1 MATNSTVATPAA
13 TSALNPPLPQNG
25 KSLSWQGLYGS
36 AQGLAIAN
44 AVLNA
49 DVPLVLVTTDIRR
62 GQVLENEIR
71 FFTKS
76 TTDGSDST
84 AVNPPLS
91 IFQFPDWECLPY
103 DVFSPHQDIV
113 SGRLRG
119 LATAP
124 QLGRGLIIVSI
135 QNLMQRVS
143 PRDYV
148 LGHSFSI
155 AQGEQINIDSL
166 RTRLT
171 HSGYY
176 AVGQVVAP
184 GEFAV
189 RGGLID
195 IFPMGQ
201 TAPFRIDLFGDE
213 IDSIRYFEPESQ
225 RTTDTTDAIELLP
238 GREFPLDDDGI
249 KVFRS
254 NFRRRF
260 EGDPQKH
267 VVYREVSKGGAPA
280 GIEFFMPLF
289 FENLESL
296 QDYVPSSSIW
306 ILDDGVE
313 QAANAFF
320 AHIEDRFTDA
330 NFDADRKVLPP
341 DDLFIS
347 PQSLFEDL
355 RQRTCIKLIGNAP
368 DSEKTK
374 NRHSKPV
381 SFATKPAPALPVQP
395 KLEIPYTNLIEFIGS
410 SPGRILL
417 IAETAGRREALDGVL
432 LAHEILALPVNSWN
446 AFLQQDDI
454 QLGITVGTLERGTR
468 LIDSAITL
476 LTETQLYGEK
486 VFQRRQRSQ
495 YARDPESIIRS
506 LTELNKGDPVVHEEY
521 GVGRYLGLQI
531 LNINDNDT
539 EFLTLEYLN
548 GDKLYVPV
556 LSLHL
561 IGRYVAGDPEHAPL
575 HRLGSDTWDKA
586 KRKAREKAYDVAAEL
601 LEVEALRAARD
612 GQTLTVPRDSYDA
625 FVEQFPFEETP
636 DQAHVIDEVIT
647 DLGSNKPM
655 DRLVCGDVGFGKT
668 EIALRAAFIA
678 VHNRQQ
684 VAVLVPTTLLAQQHF
699 ETFRDRFADLP
710 IQVELLSR
718 FRTKKESAALVETL
732 KTGYPDIVIGTH
744 RLLQTDIEFKNLGL
758 LIIDEEHR
766 FGVRQKEQM
775 KRLRSEVDILTLT
788 ATPIPR
794 TLNISMSGLRS
805 ISIIATPPRERL
817 SVKTF
822 VRPWNNGLI
831 REACLRETRRG
842 GQVYFLHNQVRTIND
857 MAHQLEQLLPE
868 ANITVAHGQMP
879 EMELERVMR
888 DFYHQKFNI
897 LVCTTII
904 ESGIDV
910 PSANTIVVNR
920 ADRFGLAQLHQLRGR
935 VGRSHH
941 QAYAYLLVSDPKSLT
956 ADAKKR
962 LDAIAALDDLGAG
975 FALASHDLE
984 IRGAGELLG
993 ETQSGAIDDVGF
1005 TLYTEYLNRAI
1016 KALKEGYNK
1025 DGDKPHDQV
1034 TDTRVS
1040 DINLHTPALLPED
1053 FIPDVHVR
1061 LVMYKRIANTRDDEE
1076 LRELEI
1082 ETVDRFG
1089 FLPPQAKTLFRL
1101 SSMRF
1106 DAEKIGVRKID
1117 VGEHGGKIQ
1126 FTENPNIE
1134 PMVLLNLIQSEPSTY
1149 KMTDSS
1155 TLGINESIKNSD
1167 DRVEFVEQL
1176 LTQFATTLL
1185 D

>member
-1 MATNSTVATPAA
+1 MATKTALAA
-13 TSALNPPLPQNG
+13 TANASILNPPLPQTG
-25 KSLSWQGLYGS
+25 KSLVWQDLYGS
-36 AQGLAIAN
+36 AQGLVIVNAAINAN
-44 AVLNA
+44 A
-49 DVPLVLVTTDIRR
+49 PMILVTTDIRR
-62 GQVLENEIR
+62 GQVLESEIR
-71 FFTKS
+71 FFINSATS
-76 TTDGSDST
+76 NSNSNQAT
-84 AVNPPLS
+84 APFP

-113 SGRLRG
+113 SGRLRC
-119 LATAP
+119 LAAAP
-124 QLGRGLIIVSI
+124 KLTRSLIIVSI
-135 QNLMQRVS
+135 QNLMQRVA

-155 AQGEQINIDSL
+155 SQGDQINIDSL
-166 RTRLT
+166 RNRLS

-184 GEFAV
+184 GEYAV

-195 IFPMGQ
+195 IFPMGH

-213 IDSIRYFEPESQ
+213 IDSIRYFDPESQ
-225 RTTDTTDAIELLP
+225 RTTDTTNAIALLP
-238 GREFPLDDDGI
+238 GREFPLDEDGV
-249 KVFRS
+249 KTFRS
-254 NFRRRF
+254 NLRRRF

-267 VVYREVSKGGAPA
+267 IVYREVSKGGAPA
-280 GIEFFMPLF
+280 GIEYFMPLF
-289 FENLESL
+289 FQSLETL
-296 QDYVPSSSIW
+296 QDYLPSSSVW

-313 QAANAFF
+313 EAAHAFY
-320 AHIEDRFTDA
+320 AHVEDRFTDA
-330 NFDADRKVLPP
+330 NFDIDRKVLPP
-341 DDLFIS
+341 SDLFVS
-347 PQSLFEDL
+347 PRTLFTDME
-355 RQRTCIKLIGNAP
+355 QRTRIKIISNLPTSQKNHRHQ
-368 DSEKTK
+368 SETI
-374 NRHSKPV
+374 
-381 SFATKPAPALPVQP
+381 SFSTRPAPALPVHP
-395 KLEIPYTNLIEFIGS
+395 KHEAPYANLVEFMNTES
-410 SPGRILL
+410 GRILL

-432 LAHEILALPVNSWN
+432 QANEILALPVTSWN
-446 AFLQQDDI
+446 EFLQQEDI
-454 QLGITVGTLERGTR
+454 QLGISVGSLERGTR
-468 LIDSAITL
+468 LTDSNITL

-521 GVGRYLGLQI
+521 GVGRYQGLQT

-561 IGRYVAGDPEHAPL
+561 IGRYVAGDPENAPL
-575 HRLGSDTWDKA
+575 HKLGSDAWDKA
-586 KRKAREKAYDVAAEL
+586 KRKAQEKAYDVAAEL
-601 LEVEALRAARD
+601 LEVEALRAARQ
-612 GQTLTVPRDSYDA
+612 GQVLTVPHDSYDI

-668 EIALRAAFIA
+668 EIALRAAFVA

-699 ETFRDRFADLP
+699 ETFRDHFADLP

-718 FRTKKESAALVETL
+718 FRSKKESTALVETL

-744 RLLQTDIEFKNLGL
+744 RLLQPDIQFKNLGL

-766 FGVRQKEQM
+766 FGVRQKEQL

-794 TLNISMSGLRS
+794 TLNMSMSGLRS

-822 VRPWNNGLI
+822 VRPWNKGLI
-831 REACLRETRRG
+831 REACLREIRRG
-842 GQVYFLHNQVRTIND
+842 GQVYFLHNQVRTIQE

-888 DFYHQKFNI
+888 DFYHQKFNL

-941 QAYAYLLVSDPKSLT
+941 QAYAYLLVSDPKTMT

-962 LDAIAALDDLGAG
+962 LDVIAALDDLGAG

-1016 KALKEGYNK
+1016 KALKEG
-1025 DGDKPHDQV
+1025 GDTIRSQL

-1040 DINLHTPALLPED
+1040 DINLHTPALFPED
-1053 FIPDVHVR
+1053 FIPDVHLR
-1061 LVMYKRIANTRDDEE
+1061 LVMYKRIANARDDEE

-1089 FLPPQAKTLFRL
+1089 LLPAQAKALFRL

-1106 DAEKIGVRKID
+1106 DADKIGVQKID
-1117 VGEHGGKIQ
+1117 VGEHGGRIQ
-1126 FTENPNIE
+1126 FNANPKIE

-1155 TLGINESIKNSD
+1155 TLGINNSIEDSD
-1167 DRVEFVEQL
+1167 ERVQFVESL
-1176 LTQFATTLL
+1176 LKQFATALL